1 MILLV
6 CFGGFE
12 IWISFS
18 KYEGKKGIRNL
29 KVWSKDGFSFFRVIF
44 V

>member
-6 CFGGFE
+6 CFSGFE
-12 IWISFS
+12 LVLVNM
-18 KYEGKKGIRNL
+18 KGKNKEGIRNL